1 MKTYYGVVESRDDP
15 KQLGRLK
22 VRIIGLHTEDK
33 TQLPTTDLPWAT
45 VLSHDGAQSGLG
57 HTPSFYVEGT
67 WVLVDFFDE
76 DMQEPY
82 VIGGIPGI
90 PSSLGSTGDIGFQ
103 DPRGRP
109 DDSSKSIYPTAAG
122 VSDVHENARG
132 SLLSSNA
139 TNRDTIRKI
148 SIPSADFDG
157 FEMPTVSG
165 TISITGSNATEFSE
179 PLVVDDTANDETKI
193 GTYKPTYPKNHVYST
208 ESGHLFEFDDTDSYK
223 RILLSHASGSY
234 AEYSND
240 GTYVS
245 HIVSDMF
252 EVVSNNKSSLIEGD
266 VIETIDKS
274 LKLKVNKSDNRTN
287 IILTSDFAN
296 FNTKTFETTFISDV
310 KVSRKDEIITGDKLY
325 LVFDLENESN
335 SENLNKEQ
343 NILRMSDNVLFQKP
357 GYTLKADILEIDMI
371 TKNLKIYMN
380 NETQKVTGKT
390 TLK

>member
-22 VRIIGLHTEDK
+22 VRIIGLHTENK
-33 TQLPTTDLPWAT
+33 IQLPTKDLPWAT

-67 WVLVDFFDE
+67 WLLVCFFDT
-76 DMQEPY
+76 DRQEPY
-82 VIGGIPGI
+82 VLGGLPGI
-90 PSSLGSTGDIGFQ
+90 PEGLGNPNKGYN
-103 DPRGRP
+103 DPTRRT
-109 DDSSKSIYPTAAG
+109 DDEAKIEYNQSVYPTVAS

-139 TNRDTIRKI
+139 VNRDTIRKI

-157 FEMPTVSG
+157 FEIQTVSG
-165 TISITGSNATEFSE
+165 TIITTGSRSTEFSE
-179 PLVVDDTANDETKI
+179 PLVVDDTENDETKI
-193 GTYKPTYPKNHVYST
+193 GTYKPIYPKNHVYST
-208 ESGHLFEFDDTDSYK
+208 ESGHLFEFDDTDSYN

-266 VIETIDKS
+266 SIETIDKS
-274 LKLKVNKSDNRTN
+274 LKLKVNKSDTSGNNYDIEVGSNANMN
-287 IILTSDFAN
+287 IMVRDGSFNLNINGNVNIFSNDDINMSCDN
-296 FNTKTFETTFISDV
+296 FRVDASNKVTIS
-310 KVSRKDEIITGDKLY
+310 SGDKML
-325 LVFDLENESN
+325 LDSSGENDIN
-335 SENLNKEQ
+335 GTPINLN
-343 NILRMSDNVLFQKP
+343 
-357 GYTLKADILEIDMI
+357 
-371 TKNLKIYMN
+371 
-380 NETQKVTGKT
+380 
-390 TLK
+390 